1 MRLHAPSLT
10 VAGFLVAVFASPLLV
25 KESLA
30 QGGRAVFGFGTG
42 SGTIMCTACR
52 NAGNVG
58 GSTALIQVGGPATPH
73 LQVGFSADWWWH
85 DFSSPQPSEE
95 GIFDL
100 AVSLFYFPSTE
111 HHRFFI
117 EGGPALS
124 EAYATVSDS
133 TALQRHGWGFTA
145 GIGYDVAPRWVV
157 SLTPRLAYS
166 YAWVGDINYP
176 LGSNVPFARGWKHEV
191 VSLGLGLTFHER
203 RARGR

>member
-1 MRLHAPSLT
+1 MRLHAPSLP
-10 VAGFLVAVFASPLLV
+10 VAGFLIAVCSSPILV

-95 GIFDL
+95 DRK
-100 AVSLFYFPSTE
+100 ST
-111 HHRFFI
+111 
-117 EGGPALS
+117 
-124 EAYATVSDS
+124 
-133 TALQRHGWGFTA
+133 
-145 GIGYDVAPRWVV
+145 
-157 SLTPRLAYS
+157 RLNSSHMSIS
-166 YAWVGDINYP
+166 YAVFCLKKKKKVN
-176 LGSNVPFARGWKHEV
+176 
-191 VSLGLGLTFHER
+191 
-203 RARGR
+203 